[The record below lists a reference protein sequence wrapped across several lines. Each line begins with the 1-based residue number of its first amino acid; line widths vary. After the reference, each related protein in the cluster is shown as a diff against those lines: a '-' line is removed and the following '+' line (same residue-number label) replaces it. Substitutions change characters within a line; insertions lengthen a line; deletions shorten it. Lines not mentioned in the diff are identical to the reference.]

1 MFFENFNLTVNIFQ
15 KLMHKNT
22 WESHFLKIFKK
33 CEVFFTQKVVFF
45 QVFGWCFGLV
55 FLGFE
60 LVFWAHDVLATL
72 TVSSF
77 LEGSRVSQLISLRL
91 ATFSFKYNTQC
102 GQNIMHPKHQPKAQ
116 KHQPKTPPKNLKK
129 HHFLGKKHHTFF
141 KNL

>member
-72 TVSSF
+72 PDKILLRQNLFFETNDLIF
-77 LEGSRVSQLISLRL
+77 KQTYGKTDRTRNSRTSTKELIIK
-91 ATFSFKYNTQC
+91 ATFEW
-102 GQNIMHPKHQPKAQ
+102 
-116 KHQPKTPPKNLKK
+116 
-129 HHFLGKKHHTFF
+129 
-141 KNL
+141 

>member
-22 WESHFLKIFKK
+22 WEGHFLKIFKK

-60 LVFWAHDVLATL
+60 LVFWAHDFLATL
-72 TVSSF
+72 CKSPIPRACFIDSNYYFKMSSARKIGQFCLLSLKQSSGVSSSSWH
-77 LEGSRVSQLISLRL
+77 GKRYRL
-91 ATFSFKYNTQC
+91 
-102 GQNIMHPKHQPKAQ
+102 
-116 KHQPKTPPKNLKK
+116 
-129 HHFLGKKHHTFF
+129 
-141 KNL
+141 